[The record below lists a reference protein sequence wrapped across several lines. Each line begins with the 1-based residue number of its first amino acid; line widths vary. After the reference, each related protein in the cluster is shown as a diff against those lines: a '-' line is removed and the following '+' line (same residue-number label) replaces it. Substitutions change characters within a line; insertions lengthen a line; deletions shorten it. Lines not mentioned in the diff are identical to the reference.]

1 MMNKEYASAVFL
13 LCFYSI
19 YEDAINLIVI
29 FCNFTVQYKDI
40 LYMQLSFIVFWRVSY
55 S

>member
-1 MMNKEYASAVFL
+1 MMNKEYASGVFL

-19 YEDAINLIVI
+19 YEDAINLIAIYIYIYI
-29 FCNFTVQYKDI
+29 FNDS
-40 LYMQLSFIVFWRVSY
+40 LYMQLSFIVFLRVPY